1 MEQAPIT
8 VVTADDH
15 PVFRQGIAS
24 VLASAPGF
32 RLVAEATGGREAIAL
47 YRSHRPDLV
56 LMDIQMPD
64 LDGVEATHSIRH
76 EFPHAAI
83 VVLTTYEGDA
93 LVMRAMKAGAAGYL
107 LKSAARHEM
116 LETLRA
122 IHSGQRHVPPL
133 LIQAVARQTPGDELT
148 PREIQVLELA
158 SLGKSNRLIG
168 QQLCIAEETVKVH
181 MKNLMAKLQANDRTH
196 AVLLALGRGIISIRN
211 RPRPVLS

>member
-1 MEQAPIT
+1 MDQAQIT
-8 VVTADDH
+8 VMTADDH

-24 VLASAPGF
+24 VLASDPAF
-32 RLVAEATGGREAIAL
+32 RLVGEATGGREAIAL
-47 YRSHRPDLV
+47 YRRQHPDLV

-64 LDGVEATHSIRH
+64 LDGVEATQMIRN

-107 LKSAARHEM
+107 LKSAARREM
-116 LETLRA
+116 LDTMRA

-133 LIQAVARQTPGDELT
+133 LVRAVARQLPGDALT

-158 SLGKSNRLIG
+158 ALGKSNRLIG
-168 QQLCIAEETVKVH
+168 RQLCIAEETVKVH
-181 MKNLMAKLQANDRTH
+181 MKNLMNKLQANDRTH
-196 AVLLALGRGIISIRN
+196 AVLIGLGRGIIGMRS
-211 RPRPVLS
+211 RPRPLVN